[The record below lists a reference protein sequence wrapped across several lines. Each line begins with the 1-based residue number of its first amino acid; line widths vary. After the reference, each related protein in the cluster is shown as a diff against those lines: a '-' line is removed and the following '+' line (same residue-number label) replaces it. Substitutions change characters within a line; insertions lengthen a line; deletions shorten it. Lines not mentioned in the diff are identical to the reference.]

1 MFVTIWVRNGRN
13 YLQKPFSFSTS
24 GQSNRKISLA
34 NKKKVSHSHKF
45 TRNIGDKTHKKRI
58 AKYKARQN
66 ARTRQ
71 FFAKFFY
78 KSLMN
83 CCLIFSIRFRFTPM
97 SEYPIRDAERTSM
110 IFCSLSKRNSTS
122 SVNRNSLDLH
132 SARM

>member
-13 YLQKPFSFSTS
+13 YLQKPFPFSTS
-24 GQSNRKISLA
+24 GQSNRKISLT
-34 NKKKVSHSHKF
+34 NQKMVSHSHKLA
-45 TRNIGDKTHKKRI
+45 RNIGDKIHKKRI
-58 AKYKARQN
+58 AKYKVRQN
-66 ARTRQ
+66 ACTRQ
-71 FFAKFFY
+71 FFTMFFY

-110 IFCSLSKRNSTS
+110 TFCSLSKRNSTS
-122 SVNRNSLDLH
+122 SVKRNSFDLH